1 MTDKRIRDKVLALR
15 FTDSEKKYILDK
27 ANDAGMSTNDFL
39 LECSQKTKIQP
50 PADLSGIV
58 YELKMIGNNV
68 NQLAMRANTG
78 VLKLVYLDEVRNQLS
93 NIYEKLM
100 ELSNGNS

>member
-1 MTDKRIRDKVLALR
+1 MADKRIRDKVLALR
-15 FTDSEKKYILDK
+15 FTDSEKQYILDK
-27 ANDAGMSTNDFL
+27 ANEAGMSTNDFI
-39 LECSQKTKIQP
+39 LECSHKTKIQP
-50 PADLSGIV
+50 PIDLSGIV

-78 VLKLVYLDEVRNQLS
+78 ILKLVYLDDVRNQLS